1 MQKSFSMEM
10 KIKNAASLF
19 ALKKM
24 KYINLYR
31 FRMLQIIKS

>member
-24 KYINLYR
+24 KYINAE
-31 FRMLQIIKS
+31 